1 MAEPVDP
8 DATTS
13 DTSESK
19 DTILP
24 ENPAMPKASES
35 IKVEQESPKEIPV
48 KSPASSPEYDP
59 YGTPKPHADNLIG
72 ILAPEVASASDA
84 RRPISPPKYDARGTI
99 AKPKSQDDI
108 HGYQVM
114 KQKPKRDARMQ
125 PPSLMLGKRLPT
137 GSLQPPPP
145 ASDLP
150 APSSPTAMEG
160 SPKAHPMAGF
170 PSPPSPTAAGPSNPG
185 VASSSAPSANTFTK
199 KTGWKSKLVF
209 FASLWDQEDWP
220 TCNSIIAK
228 FQSDL
233 TNHPANAN
241 QGWART
247 ANRLVYHYQ
256 QGEWPKIETMLESMK
271 KDHHFLRELTR
282 TKNISQLH
290 GHDGRR
296 PDWFDI

>member
-1 MAEPVDP
+1 
-8 DATTS
+8 
-13 DTSESK
+13 
-19 DTILP
+19 
-24 ENPAMPKASES
+24 
-35 IKVEQESPKEIPV
+35 
-48 KSPASSPEYDP
+48 
-59 YGTPKPHADNLIG
+59 LIG
-72 ILAPEVASASDA
+72 IPIAVASASDA

-233 TNHPANAN
+233 RNHPANAN

-282 TKNISQLH
+282 TKNISQVH